1 MKKKIYKQFETKKFF
16 SRENLA
22 PKKKPP
28 PLSLLNLLDFS
39 GSFSPMIQL
48 LTPNSFVYFRQ

>member
-16 SRENLA
+16 SRENLT

-28 PLSLLNLLDFS
+28 PLLVK
-39 GSFSPMIQL
+39 
-48 LTPNSFVYFRQ
+48 FVGFFGVIFANDTTIDS